1 MTAAFSR
8 WLRKVLPFFV
18 VRFALRLFFR
28 AEIRGLEQLAA
39 AGPRVLIVANHV
51 SSLDAVVLSALLPGR
66 MLFATHAGI
75 AHRWWLKPYWR
86 IGDDCSLDQAHPMTA
101 KTMVE
106 ALKRGRACMIF
117 PEGRPTTTGALMKVY
132 ESPGM
137 IADKA
142 DAMILPIRIDGLEYS
157 YFSSLGGVVR
167 RRLFPK
173 VTLTVLPPQKLRLPR
188 EIKGHARRQAA
199 GAQLY
204 DIMERLPVDSIDGK
218 TILHHVLATRP
229 IRGGRGACLEDAER
243 RPLTHDAFVRA
254 FFALSRS
261 LKTCLGEQ
269 EKVVGVMMLNGLPDA
284 TTIFAVQAL
293 GRTVAMINFTA
304 GAEHCAKA
312 CATAAIKTVVTL
324 KSFVAEGPMA
334 QTAATLRAK
343 GVSIVY
349 YEDLVAAE
357 RWTDKT
363 AAFVKSRAPA
373 GWVAGRLGQRA
384 DDPALI
390 LFTSGTEG
398 APKGVALSHRNIV
411 ANAFQFGA
419 RIGFAARD
427 KTFAC
432 LPMFHSFGVTLG
444 FFMPLLYG
452 ARAFLYFSPLSYR
465 EIPELI
471 YDTGAT
477 LLLGTD
483 TFLANYARTA
493 HPHDLYFLR
502 FAIGGAEKIKPETRQ
517 IWSEKFGVRLF
528 EGYGTTE
535 ASPVISA
542 NAPMYY
548 KAGSV
553 GCPVP
558 AVQVRLDPVEG
569 VKDGAELVVKGPNI
583 MLGYIR
589 QSEPGV
595 IQPVKDGWYQ
605 TGDIVSID
613 QRGFITLLGR
623 ARRFAKIAG
632 EMVSLAAVE
641 AAVAARWPASRHTAV
656 GAPDARKGEIVVLL
670 TESDEVDADVLPD
683 HFRLHGLTELSLP
696 RKIIRVPQIPL
707 LGSGKVD
714 FVRARELAIRATC
727 DAPAEMAAD

>member
-589 QSEPGV
+589 QTEPGV
-595 IQPVKDGWYQ
+595 IQPVKDGWYK